1 MDINEILKNNKTI
14 ESKIKEIND
23 KIESLEL
30 CRDKLKSNLI
40 APCLSCPYDGVI
52 RCDTCASNYYDGYN
66 IKDYPSFN

>member
-30 CRDKLKSNLI
+30 CRDKLKSNLM
-40 APCLSCPYDGVI
+40 APCVTCKYEGFI
-52 RCDTCASNYYDGYN
+52 RCDTCSNNYYDGYN